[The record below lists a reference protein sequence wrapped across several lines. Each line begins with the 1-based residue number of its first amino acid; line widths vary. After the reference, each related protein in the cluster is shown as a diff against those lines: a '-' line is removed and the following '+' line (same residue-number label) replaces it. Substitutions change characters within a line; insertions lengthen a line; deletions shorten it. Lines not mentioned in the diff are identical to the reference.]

1 MYGFVTAVVRPQ
13 GVTAVKGGSDQ
24 QLGRQQKIAVLVH
37 LRISRGDASRGSN
50 ITRTDD
56 GGPGLKRPA
65 GLSQQFPGAQHP
77 GMRGHQRTERPAGK
91 GLPGPFTP
99 AEVGRPTPG
108 ERTWPIHR
116 TF

>member
-24 QLGRQQKIAVLVH
+24 QLGRQQKIAVLAG
-37 LRISRGDASRGSN
+37 SRVRSAFQV
-50 ITRTDD
+50 RTDD

-77 GMRGHQRTERPAGK
+77 GVRGHKAAK
-91 GLPGPFTP
+91 SVPGEWSFPVPTP
-99 AEVGRPTPG
+99 PEAGRPTLPR
-108 ERTWPIHR
+108 RT
-116 TF
+116 

>member
-1 MYGFVTAVVRPQ
+1 VYGFVTAVVRPE

-24 QLGRQQKIAVLVH
+24 QSGRQQKVAVLAGNRVSGGFQV
-37 LRISRGDASRGSN
+37 RK
-50 ITRTDD
+50 DD

-65 GLSQQFPGAQHP
+65 SLEQQLPGAQHP

-99 AEVGRPTPG
+99 AEAGRPTPG